1 MWQAQCLLF
10 IAMQNDRKASDTQVN
25 ENTWMVFF
33 DYKEMPIFRYQESLS
48 MCWWISTYPYGL
60 KVLCR
65 SAKTGVIPHKSR
77 VDNMASF
84 GQFLP
89 YHTTVTDVSLKETST
104 CCMMCSF
111 PLFSLNIITKRRPNT
126 LEKEMIAR
134 SAFKERTLYQQTHTY
149 LICISTISTSLET
162 KVKILGTLLTYFTHS
177 TFWTFLSTSK

>member
-1 MWQAQCLLF
+1 MWKAQCLLF

-25 ENTWMVFF
+25 GNTWMVFF

-48 MCWWISTYPYGL
+48 MCWWISTYPYGS

-111 PLFSLNIITKRRPNT
+111 PLFSLNIITKRRPNI
-126 LEKEMIAR
+126 LEKEMIAP
-134 SAFKERTLYQQTHTY
+134 SAFKERTLSTNTHTLY
-149 LICISTISTSLET
+149 
-162 KVKILGTLLTYFTHS
+162 VFP
-177 TFWTFLSTSK
+177 